1 MPKVGDSG
9 QKTEVSDRDY
19 RRISRF
25 LFDEAELF
33 EDKDYQTWLGR
44 VMPDISYRMPVRGV
58 FEKGEQP
65 KQKFTNGY
73 FDEDFDSLVLRTT
86 LWAKASTTVAES
98 PPSITRHF
106 VTNIRAYDG
115 EAAGSFEVTS
125 NVLVFRIRSTSTVPH
140 LFSCRRNDRL
150 CEVDGELRLA
160 SRLVIMDEPVVQ
172 SPNLSFLV

>member
-1 MPKVGDSG
+1 MGDLV

-19 RRISRF
+19 RRLSRF
-25 LFDEAELF
+25 LYDEAELF
-33 EDKDYQTWLGR
+33 EDKDYQTWLGWL
-44 VMPDISYRMPVRGV
+44 MPDISYRMPVRGV
-58 FEKGEQP
+58 FEKGEES

-106 VTNIRAYDG
+106 VTNIRAYNG
-115 EAAGSFEVTS
+115 EQADTFEVTS
-125 NVLVFRIRSTSTVPH
+125 NVLVFRIRSTSTTPH

-150 CEVDGELRLA
+150 READGELKLA
-160 SRLVIMDEPVVQ
+160 SRLVTMDEPVVQ